1 MLESASAL
9 FMVTIVKSKFCAMA
23 KQPRTLKLNG
33 RRRCEAATSLPA
45 DLQTTNNA
53 EPDYRHLAFQS
64 GEGDFNLQPP
74 ALLPPDGQ
82 RQYGRADSLPHYR
95 QPQATG
101 TKQ

>member
-9 FMVTIVKSKFCAMA
+9 FMVTIVKSKLCAMA

-45 DLQTTNNA
+45 DLQPPTMRSPTTA
-53 EPDYRHLAFQS
+53 ILP
-64 GEGDFNLQPP
+64 FNRAKVTLTSSPP